1 MATNIEDLKILLVE
15 DNLQARTM
23 IRMVCK
29 ELGIN
34 EVYTASDGKEAL
46 DFLGACDDL
55 VDLVICDWKMPRPD
69 RHRHRAAAAGAY
81 GGSRHTVSH
90 AHRAA
95 ADAESVATARES
107 GVSAYLR
114 KPFAPDQLEARIR
127 MFAEEIG

>member
-1 MATNIEDLKILLVE
+1 MATNIEDLKILFVE

-55 VDLVICDWKMPRPD
+55 VDLVICDWKMPRLTGIELLRQVRTVDPD
-69 RHRHRAAAAGAY
+69 IPFLMLTGL
-81 GGSRHTVSH
+81 
-90 AHRAA
+90 
-95 ADAESVATARES
+95 ADAESVATAREC